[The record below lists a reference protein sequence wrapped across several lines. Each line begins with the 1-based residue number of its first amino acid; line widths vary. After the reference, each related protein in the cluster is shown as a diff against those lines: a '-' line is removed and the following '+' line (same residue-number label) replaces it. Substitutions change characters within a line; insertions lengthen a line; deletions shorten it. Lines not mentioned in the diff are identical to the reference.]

1 MKTARLIFMLIILAM
16 LFPNVKSDFMDFAS
30 TAQSLDDFTPEKATY
45 DYDMISNIDCSPNNK
60 YVAFGCVIDN
70 SIVLWDKK
78 KETESFGYNGVQNS
92 ETIYILGREPYIYP
106 GLKFSPDSKY
116 LLVYSSYY
124 IPELIKSHLT
134 LYDVEN
140 KTIVR
145 EHDVVNNDIEDVA
158 FSPDGKY
165 YASSYKT
172 EEDSGHCIVN
182 LWDTRTGD
190 IANSIISD
198 NYGVKSLTYTPDGEF
213 IVISFEGNKG
223 SADSIVF
230 FDADTG
236 AIHKTLDGISA
247 FDLQFSN
254 DGSILAGENGNEKGL
269 LVWDTSTYHVIGRFS
284 DIGLP
289 YDVSLS
295 PDGKF
300 LMAIDPSALI
310 VWDISS
316 KKQILRTKSYKL
328 DYVDEF
334 YAATFS
340 ADGKQ
345 IIIGL
350 EATEDSMYSVGTK
363 SDESMVF
370 VYNFTEIVESYY
382 LQN

>member
-1 MKTARLIFMLIILAM
+1 L
-16 LFPNVKSDFMDFAS
+16 NDFI
-30 TAQSLDDFTPEKATY
+30 PEKATY
-45 DYDMISNIDCSPNNK
+45 DYDMISNIDCSPDNK

-78 KETESFGYNGVQNS
+78 KETGSFGYNGVQNS
-92 ETIYILGREPYIYP
+92 GKIDILGREPYSYP

-116 LLVYSSYY
+116 LLAYSYY
-124 IPELIKSHLT
+124 YNPKLFESHLT
-134 LYDVEN
+134 LYDVIN
-140 KTIVR
+140 KTTVR
-145 EHDVVNNDIEDVA
+145 THDMKNNLINYVA
-158 FSPDGKY
+158 FSPDGRY
-165 YASSYKT
+165 YASSYKIG
-172 EEDSGHCIVN
+172 EGSGQCTVN
-182 LWDTRTGD
+182 LWDTKTGD
-190 IANSIISD
+190 VANSIISD
-198 NYGVKSLTYTPDGEF
+198 NYKVKSLTFTPDGEF

-236 AIHKTLDGISA
+236 TIHKTLDGISA
-247 FDLQFSN
+247 FKLQFSQ

-269 LVWDTSTYHVIGRFS
+269 LVWDTSTYDVVGRFS

-316 KKQILRTKSYKL
+316 KKQVMRTKSYKL

-334 YAATFS
+334 YAAIFS

-350 EATEDSMYSVGTK
+350 EATEASMYSVGTK

-382 LQN
+382 A